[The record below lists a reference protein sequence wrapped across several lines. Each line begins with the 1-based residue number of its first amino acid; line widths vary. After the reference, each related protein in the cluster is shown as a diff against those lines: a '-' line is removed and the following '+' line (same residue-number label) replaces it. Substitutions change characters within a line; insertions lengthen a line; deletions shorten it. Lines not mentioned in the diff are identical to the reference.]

1 MCVYACRD
9 ARRND
14 DGITCQTFVVPLPG
28 HDVVNLYETH
38 CSYIRDMGMYCH
50 SFRCR
55 RCGDSLW
62 KQPYHLH
69 SHESV
74 CEGGVSR
81 KYPGGVYQP
90 SPSVFQ
96 RVDDE
101 GFVVIEDLRY
111 YPYRAKFSFE
121 CYFSDE
127 RLPSETDRVQWSS
140 RYVLLSVGV
149 SSNVPGHEDAQCY
162 VTNGDSHKLV
172 EEIMSHLITLS
183 DAAYDSL
190 LPSYKYVL
198 DNLKER
204 ASVWN
209 EVAATAHG
217 DDENGETTVNPY
229 TTLEKQLQAW
239 LHQLP
244 VLKFNSS
251 KYDLNTIKR
260 FFFPLLIRNS
270 DDEQTSC
277 FVIKRQNSFMCLST
291 DKLKFLDMV
300 NYLALATTST

>member
-1 MCVYACRD
+1 MYR
-9 ARRND
+9 
-14 DGITCQTFVVPLPG
+14 
-28 HDVVNLYETH
+28 
-38 CSYIRDMGMYCH
+38 GMRMH
-50 SFRCR
+50 S
-55 RCGDSLW
+55 
-62 KQPYHLH
+62 
-69 SHESV
+69 
-74 CEGGVSR
+74 
-81 KYPGGVYQP
+81 
-90 SPSVFQ
+90 
-96 RVDDE
+96 
-101 GFVVIEDLRY
+101 
-111 YPYRAKFSFE
+111 A
-121 CYFSDE
+121 
-127 RLPSETDRVQWSS
+127 
-140 RYVLLSVGV
+140 
-149 SSNVPGHEDAQCY
+149 
-162 VTNGDSHKLV
+162 NGDSHKLV

-217 DDENGETTVNPY
+217 DDENGEKTVNPY

-277 FVIKRQNSFMCLST
+277 FVIKRLNSFMCLST

-300 NYLALATTST
+300 NYLAPGVSYDTHLKAYGCDLQKGDFAYEYMYDLVKLDDHALPPQEALYSRLQNECITFIIVGNTGKLVYYC